1 MRAPLCLFALVFAA
15 STAFAQVPTTV
26 SGRVTD
32 AETGD
37 PVPAATVQIEG
48 TLRGTIANPDGRYA
62 LALHAGTDTAALLV
76 RTLGYVTARE
86 VVQATGGSVTLDVAL
101 APDVQTLGEIVV
113 SGEDPA
119 LQLMRRVVAH
129 KARWQERLRT
139 WQADAFSRQVI
150 ESDTAIA
157 AITES
162 ATQAFWD
169 RERGLREIVQAYRT
183 TENLTDVFSADV
195 FTAAD
200 GLVNLYDDDVDFG
213 GYDLV
218 GPTSADALRFY
229 RFAITGERTQG
240 GRRVYD
246 VAFETGGRL
255 QPGFEGTLAVLDLD
269 PRPADL
275 GGAAVLLAAEVSVND
290 AVRFP
295 LVQAFDLT
303 LAQQYV
309 AATDAGFLD
318 VGADADQAEA
328 VWLPADFRLVGKGRI
343 GMTGLSF
350 PDFGFRLTTRLSDY
364 QLNVPVPDSLFTDDA
379 TRVDSVAV
387 ASGAALVDEGQTV
400 PLTDRE
406 ATAYAEIDSTDTLQ
420 EAFEPSGVLA
430 RFVQFETGGGGGT
443 SGGTRRAIT
452 TAFEPVA
459 WANRV
464 EQAHLGASATVSSR
478 WGPYVGGQAA
488 YRTGLGDVGWGV
500 RVGTLHRFNRTGLRV
515 VVGYDDEVVRRY
527 RSDAHA
533 RVLNTASVTFGGDDY
548 FDYHDRRR
556 AYGQVSASI
565 PAGPLGRVRPLVRFA
580 AERHRSL
587 VEIEDAALFGRGD
600 RRVNPAIA
608 EGDVHAVQAR
618 VSIGSTETGFFA
630 AGTGHTGAAVRVAIA
645 DADALG
651 GDFSF
656 VRTEAAAGVS
666 VPTFLRRRLF
676 PNALHLRMTAGTT
689 SGDHLPQ
696 RTFAVDGS
704 LFGLAPFGTLRA
716 QSGRPIEATR
726 YVAGF
731 WEHDFRSVP
740 FEVLGWEW
748 AAVNNVGLLV
758 HGAHAAGEQEAFGPT
773 TNWQHHEIGVGL
785 SGGLALPL
793 RLDVTF
799 RLDQP
804 GTAVTLGFA
813 RLF

>member
-1 MRAPLCLFALVFAA
+1 MRAPLCLLAVCVFASA
-15 STAFAQVPTTV
+15 AFAQAPTTV

-32 AETGD
+32 AETGE
-37 PVPAATVQIEG
+37 PIPAATVQIEG

-62 LALHAGTDTAALLV
+62 VTLPARTETATLLV
-76 RTLGYVTARE
+76 RTLGYVTSRE
-86 VVQATGGSVTLDVAL
+86 TVRATGGTLTLDVAL
-101 APDVQTLGEIVV
+101 APDVQTLGEVVV

-129 KARWQERLRT
+129 KARWQDRLRT

-183 TENLTDVFSADV
+183 TENLTGVFNADV

-200 GLVNLYDDDVDFG
+200 DLTNLYDDAINFG

-240 GRRVYD
+240 GRPVYD
-246 VAFETGGRL
+246 VAFTTRGRL

-309 AATDAGFLD
+309 AATEAGF
-318 VGADADQAEA
+318 AAADQAEA
-328 VWLPADFRLVGKGRI
+328 VWLPADFRLIGKGRI

-364 QLNVPVPDSLFTDDA
+364 QLNVPVPDSLYADDA
-379 TRVDSVAV
+379 TRVDSAAV
-387 ASGAALVDEGQTV
+387 ASGAALEDEGQTV
-400 PLTDRE
+400 PLTVRE
-406 ATAYAEIDSTDTLQ
+406 ATAYAEIDSTDTL
-420 EAFEPSGVLA
+420 EKAFEPSGFWA
-430 RFVQFETGGGGGT
+430 RFIDAQVGVTRGPRR
-443 SGGTRRAIT
+443 SGEAPPFT
-452 TAFEPVA
+452 TEFEPLV

-464 EQAHLGASATVSSR
+464 EQAYLGAEATVLSR
-478 WGPYVGGQAA
+478 WGPYVGGRVG

-500 RVGTLHRFNRTGLRV
+500 RVGTLHRLNRTGLRV
-515 VVGYDDEVVRRY
+515 VAGYDDEAVRRY

-533 RVLNTASVTFGGDDY
+533 RVLNTASVAFGGDDY
-548 FDYHDRRR
+548 FDYLDRRR

-565 PAGPLGRVRPLVRFA
+565 PAGPLGRIRPLVRFEA
-580 AERHRSL
+580 ARHRSL
-587 VEIEDAALFGRGD
+587 VETEDAALFGAGD
-600 RRVNPAIA
+600 RRANPAIA
-608 EGDVHAVQAR
+608 EGDVHAVEAQLS
-618 VSIGSTETGFFA
+618 VGSTETGFFA
-630 AGTGHTGAAVRVAIA
+630 AGTGHTGAEVQVEIA
-645 DADALG
+645 DADAFG

-656 VRTEAAAGVS
+656 VRTEAAAGVT

-676 PNALHLRMTAGTT
+676 PNALHLRVTAGTT
-689 SGDHLPQ
+689 SGDRLPQ

-704 LFGLAPFGTLRA
+704 LLGIAPFGTLR
-716 QSGRPIEATR
+716 
-726 YVAGF
+726 
-731 WEHDFRSVP
+731 
-740 FEVLGWEW
+740 
-748 AAVNNVGLLV
+748 
-758 HGAHAAGEQEAFGPT
+758 
-773 TNWQHHEIGVGL
+773 
-785 SGGLALPL
+785 
-793 RLDVTF
+793 
-799 RLDQP
+799 
-804 GTAVTLGFA
+804 
-813 RLF
+813 

>member
-1 MRAPLCLFALVFAA
+1 MRAPLCLLAAVLFLAPKAL
-15 STAFAQVPTTV
+15 AQAPTTV
-26 SGRVTD
+26 AGRVTD
-32 AETGD
+32 ATTGD

-62 LALHAGTDTAALLV
+62 LTLPAGTDTATLLV

-86 VVQATGGSVTLDVAL
+86 TIQATGGTLTLNVAL
-101 APDVQTLGEIVV
+101 APDTQTLGEVVV

-119 LQLMRRVVAH
+119 LALMRRVVAH
-129 KARWQERLRT
+129 KARWQDRLRT

-183 TENLTDVFSADV
+183 TDNLTNAFSADV

-200 GLVNLYDDDVDFG
+200 DLVNLYDDDVDFG

-218 GPTSADALRFY
+218 GPTSPEALRFY

-309 AATDAGFLD
+309 AATEAGF
-318 VGADADQAEA
+318 AEASQSDA

-364 QLNVPVPDSLFTDDA
+364 QLNVPVPDSLYADDA

-387 ASGAALVDEGQTV
+387 ASGAALEDEGQTV
-400 PLTDRE
+400 PLTARE
-406 ATAYAEIDSTDTLQ
+406 ATAYAEIDSTDTL
-420 EAFEPSGVLA
+420 ENAFEPSGFWA
-430 RFVQFETGGGGGT
+430 RFIEFNTGSDGGG
-443 SGGTRRAIT
+443 SGGSGKRRLLST
-452 TAFEPVA
+452 DFEPVV

-464 EQAHLGASATVSSR
+464 EQAHLGGALTISSR
-478 WGPYVGGQAA
+478 VGPYVGGQVG
-488 YRTGLGDVGWGV
+488 YRTGLGDIGWSV
-500 RVGTLHRFNRTGLRV
+500 RVGTLHRFGRTGLRV
-515 VVGYDDEVVRRY
+515 VAGYGDEVVRRY

-533 RVLNTASVTFGGDDY
+533 RFVNSASVALGGDDY
-548 FDYHDRRR
+548 FDYYDRRR

-565 PAGPLGRVRPLVRFA
+565 PAGPLGRLRPLVRFA

-587 VEIEDAALFGRGD
+587 LDTEDAALLGGGD
-600 RRVNPAIA
+600 RRANPAVA

-618 VSIGSTETGFFA
+618 LSVGSTETGFFA
-630 AGTGHTGAAVRVAIA
+630 AGTGHTGAEVRVEIA

-656 VRTEAAAGVS
+656 VRTEAAVGVT

-676 PNALHLRMTAGTT
+676 PNALHLRVTAGTT
-689 SGDHLPQ
+689 SGDLLPQ
-696 RTFAVDGS
+696 RTYAVEGS
-704 LFGLAPFGTLRA
+704 LLGLAPFGTLRA
-716 QSGRPIEATR
+716 RVGRPIEATR

-740 FEVLGWEW
+740 FELLGWEW

-758 HGAHAAGEQEAFGPT
+758 HGAHATGDLNAFGPT
-773 TNWQHHEIGVGL
+773 TDWQHHEVGVGL

-799 RLDQP
+799 RLDEP
-804 GTAVTLGFA
+804 GTTVTLGFA

>member
-1 MRAPLCLFALVFAA
+1 MRAPLCLLALLLLAP
-15 STAFAQVPTTV
+15 TALAQAPTTV
-26 SGRVTD
+26 SGRITD
-32 AETGD
+32 AETDG

-62 LALHAGTDTAALLV
+62 LTLPAGTDTATLLV

-86 VVQATGGSVTLDVAL
+86 IVQATGGTLTLDVAL
-101 APDVQTLGEIVV
+101 APDTQTLGEIVV

-119 LQLMRRVVAH
+119 LALMRRVVAH
-129 KARWQERLRT
+129 KARWQDRLRT

-150 ESDTAIA
+150 ESDTTIA

-169 RERGLREIVQAYRT
+169 RERGLREIVQAFRT
-183 TENLTDVFSADV
+183 TDNLTDAFSADV

-200 GLVNLYDDDVDFG
+200 DLVNLYDDAVDFG

-218 GPTSADALRFY
+218 GPTSPEALRFY

-246 VAFETGGRL
+246 VVFETGGRL

-275 GGAAVLLAAEVSVND
+275 GGAAVLLTAEVGVND

-309 AATDAGFLD
+309 AATEAGFAEASQ
-318 VGADADQAEA
+318 ADA

-364 QLNVPVPDSLFTDDA
+364 QLNVPVPDSLYADDA

-387 ASGAALVDEGQTV
+387 ASGAALEDEGQTV
-400 PLTDRE
+400 PLTARE
-406 ATAYAEIDSTDTLQ
+406 ATAYAEIDSTDTL
-420 EAFEPSGVLA
+420 EKAFEPSGFWA
-430 RFVQFETGGGGGT
+430 RFIEFNTGSD
-443 SGGTRRAIT
+443 SGGSGGNGKRRLLST
-452 TAFEPVA
+452 NFEPVV
-459 WANRV
+459 WTNRV
-464 EQAHLGASATVSSR
+464 EQVHLGGALTISSR
-478 WGPYVGGQAA
+478 LGPYVGGRVG
-488 YRTGLGDVGWGV
+488 YRTGLGDVGWSV
-500 RVGTLHRFNRTGLRV
+500 RVGTLHRFGRTGLRV
-515 VVGYDDEVVRRY
+515 VAGYDDEVVQRY
-527 RSDAHA
+527 SSDAHG
-533 RVLNTASVTFGGDDY
+533 RFLNSASVALGGDDY
-548 FDYHDRRR
+548 FDYYDRRR

-565 PAGPLGRVRPLVRFA
+565 PAGPLGRLRPLVRFA
-580 AERHRSL
+580 AERHRSA
-587 VEIEDAALFGRGD
+587 VDIEDAALFGIGD
-600 RRVNPAIA
+600 QRANPFVAN
-608 EGDVHAVQAR
+608 GDLRAVQAR
-618 VSIGSTETGFFA
+618 LSVGSTETGFFA
-630 AGTGHTGAAVRVAIA
+630 AGTGHTGAEVRVEIA

-656 VRTEAAAGVS
+656 VRTEAAAGVT

-676 PNALHLRMTAGTT
+676 PNALHLRVTAGST
-689 SGDHLPQ
+689 SGDPLPQ

-704 LFGLAPFGTLRA
+704 LLGVAPFGTLRA
-716 QSGRPIEATR
+716 RAGRPIEATR

-758 HGAHAAGEQEAFGPT
+758 HGAHAAGDLSAFGT
-773 TNWQHHEIGVGL
+773 TTDWKHHEVGVGL
-785 SGGLALPL
+785 SGGFALPL

-799 RLDQP
+799 RLDEP
-804 GTAVTLGFA
+804 GTTVTLGFA
-813 RLF
+813 RVF